1 MTDTVLPIDQSLT
14 EIAALCRQYRVHELL
29 LFGSALRDD
38 FRPDSDVDLLVE
50 FEPGTRVTFIT
61 LGQMEQELEVLLG
74 RKVDLVP
81 KNGLKPLI
89 RDEVIRSSWVLYAD
103 D

>member
-1 MTDTVLPIDQSLT
+1 MTDTVLPIDLALT
-14 EIAALCRQYRVHELL
+14 AIAELCRRYRVRELS

-38 FRPDSDVDLLVE
+38 FRPDSDIDLLVE
-50 FEPGTRVTFIT
+50 FELGTRVTFIT
-61 LGQMEQELEVLLG
+61 LAQMEQEVEVLLG

-89 RDEVIRSSWVLYAD
+89 RQAVLDSARVLYAA
-103 D
+103 